1 MVLEA
6 IQSSGTE
13 IGIFLVLAII
23 VALVIAFKIMEMV
36 FETVLVTA
44 LSGAFYMALRY
55 IQGGPISI
63 NDLLLFSFLGATLY
77 MLYSLLETLYNVGS
91 AVIPLPYNLTK
102 TLLWPLQ
109 KIRSK
114 YIEYQ
119 KKKSYTDRSEK
130 EETEDKS
137 TKEVV
142 LGNDED

>member
-6 IQSSGTE
+6 VQSSGTE
-13 IGIFLVLAII
+13 IGILLVLAIV

-55 IQGGPISI
+55 IQGGSISI

-77 MLYSLLETLYNVGS
+77 MLYSLLDTVYQVG
-91 AVIPLPYNLTK
+91 ATVIPMPYKITK
-102 TLLWPLQ
+102 TLAWPFR
-109 KIRSK
+109 KIGSK
-114 YIEYQ
+114 YREYQ
-119 KKKSYTDRSEK
+119 KKKSYTDRDK
-130 EETEDKS
+130 TRKTEDKS

-142 LGNDED
+142 LGNEED